1 MLRSVVVASLSVSVQ
16 KERVEAGESVGPRG
30 VPLPVAPGGDDE
42 RSVVRGVHAHAV
54 ACGLREARLFG
65 FAGGARVGEAEAVHA
80 ATGALAVAVG
90 LLWAPAGLVLA
101 AVLVLSAAVRALGG
115 EGLGA
120 LVPRR
125 PSWSVLLTVP
135 RTTTRLVLVAA
146 LDRARPDLGLR
157 RVVLGLLAA
166 ALVATGVELL
176 PMSLAVAA
184 ALLVT
189 AGVALSW
196 GRFTARAGAPE
207 AAACAA
213 LVDLAVQRQRAG
225 VDDVAL
231 VVTGSGATDGAGV
244 DRVLD
249 WYGVAP
255 TGCVVA
261 WVTGAPGPRSGRVSP
276 GRFWAGGALAQWGW
290 ARSLLAR
297 GYTVERFGGDPGDE
311 ATSAAELVRALGA
324 AVWGA
329 ERAPGE
335 RSSG

>member
-1 MLRSVVVASLSVSVQ
+1 MLRAVLVASLSVSMQ

-42 RSVVRGVHAHAV
+42 RSVVRAVHAHAV

-65 FAGGARVGEAEAVHA
+65 FAGGARVGEAEAAHA
-80 ATGALAVAVG
+80 ASGAVAVAVG
-90 LLWAPAGLVLA
+90 LLWAPAGLFLSG
-101 AVLVLSAAVRALGG
+101 VLVLSAAVRALGG
-115 EGLGA
+115 VGLGG

-135 RTTTRLVLVAA
+135 RASTRMVLVAT
-146 LDRARPDLGLR
+146 LDRARPDLALR
-157 RVVLGLLAA
+157 RVVLVLLAA
-166 ALVATGVELL
+166 ALVSIVGESL
-176 PMSLAVAA
+176 PVSLALAG
-184 ALLVT
+184 ALVVT
-189 AGVALSW
+189 AGVALTW
-196 GRFTARAGAPE
+196 GRFPARAGAPE

-213 LVDLAVQRQRAG
+213 LIDLAAQRQRVG
-225 VDDVAL
+225 LDDVAI

-244 DRVLD
+244 DRALD

-255 TGCVVA
+255 GGCVVA
-261 WVTGAPGPRSGRVSP
+261 MVTGAPGPRSGRVAP
-276 GRFWAGGALAQWGW
+276 GRPWATGVLARWGW
-290 ARSLLAR
+290 ARALLAR

-329 ERAPGE
+329 EPAPVE